1 VKVLRTVNGDL
12 PLDSMGITLSHEHVL
27 VDGSQ
32 WMVDPITEND
42 RQLSSKSPA
51 MEDMWWLRQWPNTS
65 RTNYLLDDFDLS
77 VQELGFFA
85 ELGGSTV
92 IDMTCSATM
101 GREIEKL
108 KKISKDTGINI
119 VAGCG
124 HYVEASHSRQVAMS
138 DANELADVLINEIR
152 IGVDGTEIRAGV
164 IGEIGVSHPI
174 TVNETKCLH
183 AAAIAQKET
192 GASITVHTACDAL
205 GARSAIDAA
214 SCLLEFEADL
224 SRVVMGH
231 VDTFAHDIEYLVSII
246 EMGCSVAF
254 DLFGNETF
262 HSEYGFAIPGDSEKI
277 RSVVALCD
285 RGLAEHIFLGHDTA
299 MKIQLR
305 KYGGYGYGHIIRN
318 IVPRFRLSGLDEKH
332 INQMLIENPKRMF
345 CVDSISA

>member
-1 VKVLRTVNGDL
+1 MKVIRTVNGDL

-32 WMVDPITEND
+32 WMVDPITENEH
-42 RQLSSKSPA
+42 QLSSKSPA
-51 MEDMWWLRQWPNTS
+51 LEDMWWLRQWPNTS
-65 RTNYLLDDFDLS
+65 RTNYLLDDFDLA

-92 IDMTCSATM
+92 IDMTCSSTI

-108 KKISKDTGINI
+108 KRISEITRINI

-124 HYVEASHSRQVAMS
+124 YYVEGSHSPQVAVS
-138 DANELADVLINEIR
+138 DANKLADVLINEIH

-174 TVNETKCLH
+174 TANETKCLH

-205 GARSAIDAA
+205 SARSATDAA
-214 SCLLEFEADL
+214 QCLHEFGADL

-231 VDTFAHDIEYLVSII
+231 LDTFAHDIDYLLSIM
-246 EMGCSVAF
+246 EMGCSIAF

-277 RSVVALCD
+277 RGVVALCD
-285 RGLAEHIFLGHDTA
+285 RGFAERIFLGHDTA

-318 IVPRFRLSGLDEKH
+318 IVPRLRLSGLHEEQ

-345 CVDSISA
+345 SVDAITT